1 MRARMSESRLAW
13 LTVGLVAGM
22 AVAYF
27 WPHEPA
33 YANTDRTQQFA
44 ICTGPVGGF
53 VGLTNPID
61 GVFTLDFLTGDL
73 KGAVI
78 SLGSGIFTSYYQRNI
93 VADFGLDPKTEGK
106 YAICTGNAQLQGR
119 QGATFASGVVY
130 VAELNSGK
138 VICYAFPYR
147 DNAPR
152 GNPPN
157 QFLPVTNFQFRQP
170 VEKD

>member
-1 MRARMSESRLAW
+1 MRARMSERLVLLA
-13 LTVGLVAGM
+13 VGLVAGL
-22 AVAYF
+22 AIASF

-44 ICTGPVGGF
+44 MCTGPVGGF

-73 KGAVI
+73 KGAVV
-78 SLGSGIFTSYYQRNI
+78 SLVPGAGFTSYYQRNI

-130 VAELNSGK
+130 ISELNSGK
-138 VICYAFPYR
+138 VICYAFPYK

-152 GNPPN
+152 GNTPN
-157 QFLPVTNFQFRQP
+157 TFIPVANFPFRAP